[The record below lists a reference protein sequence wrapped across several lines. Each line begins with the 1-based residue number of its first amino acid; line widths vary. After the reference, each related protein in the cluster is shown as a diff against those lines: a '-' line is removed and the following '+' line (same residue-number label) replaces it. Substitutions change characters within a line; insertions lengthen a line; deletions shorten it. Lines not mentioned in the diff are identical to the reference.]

1 MPGLDPFKNFQCL
14 RVCESVQVCVHVCAC
29 MRMCVLAQREMQMD
43 GDVTLA
49 QAMPQWICKE
59 LGHTRDPR
67 TA

>member
-1 MPGLDPFKNFQCL
+1 
-14 RVCESVQVCVHVCAC
+14 

-67 TA
+67 TAWGLVLSFYHVGSGDRVQAVNWH